1 MVEAV
6 FPGLRHAYV
15 VQPDD
20 PRNGVPLTEIIR
32 LLMPVEAPERHFEN
46 AETAL
51 YRLIKPRCRSP
62 QSYVIV

>member
-1 MVEAV
+1 MRTLCFFRKIKWTEVVEAV

-32 LLMPVEAPERHFEN
+32 LLRSELETKPYMFE
-46 AETAL
+46 TM
-51 YRLIKPRCRSP
+51 RGK
-62 QSYVIV
+62 